1 MISTATCI
9 SRASQ
14 YQSFHISFMKMHNF
28 GDVSYLMSG
37 ALSSRLTG
45 NSTLQVDWGS
55 HDLVVAARHL
65 LAAALADPNNQRF
78 VLLSESGIPL
88 YPPAAMHLQL
98 LSEDLSR
105 ARALLPFVICT
116 LLSFLF

>member
-1 MISTATCI
+1 M
-9 SRASQ
+9 
-14 YQSFHISFMKMHNF
+14 
-28 GDVSYLMSG
+28 
-37 ALSSRLTG
+37 
-45 NSTLQVDWGS
+45 QVDWGS

-65 LAAALADPNNQRF
+65 LAAALANPSNQRF

-105 ARALLPFVICT
+105 ARALLPCVIYT
-116 LLSFLF
+116 LLSFLFRVKPEAWLIMRRSTPVEQGCGP